1 MNDKETMVEAVGE
14 LIQKEFGQLNELAQK
29 NAGEI
34 TELKSAL
41 EKFNLKNLEGTPE
54 LKEFKRQKFF
64 VDLMRKT
71 FNNNITDEN
80 AFNSLVDAEYKA
92 AYMNEGIAGEGAEFV
107 FTQFDKNIIYAIQ
120 QYDLLAELK
129 MYTLNK
135 GKTLVIP
142 TAENTTVSSWAG
154 EGTGKDDVDY
164 SKVGSWKV
172 EITLFKLMTLVKNTE
187 EILNDNMTIPD
198 LYSLIIEMIGESQ
211 AQVLEDELCN
221 GTASKMEGLFTAS
234 WITTVTLPATKT
246 TLAGLTSA
254 EKEKVITDLRLAV
267 PRKYRKNGDSPVLV
281 ISEYV
286 KTQYELAR
294 DAVGNKYFPEVK
306 EGKILEF
313 RYVISDEAPM
323 QNSAEDVAGKTFM
336 LLGSLRK
343 YYGVVRGMG
352 FNVTRG
358 LGTDD
363 FENDSESIKAV
374 QRIWGKFLKKAAFSK
389 ARTAAS

>member
-1 MNDKETMVEAVGE
+1 MLLEVVGE
-14 LIQKEFGQLNELAQK
+14 VIQKEFGQVNELAQK
-29 NAGEI
+29 QAGEI
-34 TELKSAL
+34 ADLKMAL
-41 EKFNLKNLEGTPE
+41 EKFNLKNMESSPE
-54 LKEFKRQKFF
+54 LREFKRQKFF
-64 VDLMRKT
+64 VDLMRKI
-71 FNNNITDEN
+71 FANQVTDEN

-92 AYMNEGIAGEGAEFV
+92 TYMNEGIAGEGAEFV

-142 TAENTTVSSWAG
+142 TAENTTISSWAG
-154 EGTGKDDVDY
+154 EGTGKADVNY
-164 SKVGSWKV
+164 SKLGSWKV
-172 EITLFKLMTLVKNTE
+172 EITLFKLMTLVKNSE

-198 LYSLIIEMIGESQ
+198 LYSLIIELIGESQ
-211 AQVLEDELCN
+211 AKVLEDELCN
-221 GTASKMEGLFTAS
+221 GTAWKMEGLFTTS
-234 WITTVTLPATKT
+234 GITTITLPATKT

-254 EKEKVITDLRLAV
+254 EKEKIITDLRLAV
-267 PRKYRKNGDSPVLV
+267 PRKYRKNGDSPVLI

-294 DAVGNKYFPEVK
+294 DGNGNKYFPEVK

-323 QNSAEDVAGKTFM
+323 QNSSEDVADTTFM
-336 LLGSLRK
+336 LLGSLKK

-363 FENDSESIKAV
+363 FENDSESIKAT
-374 QRIWGKFLKKAAFSK
+374 QRIGGKFLKKQAFAK
-389 ARTAAS
+389 AKTSA